1 MSVHRSACVWSG
13 CELLKGPSHT
23 HRDFMLQEDTCVW
36 GHPQGADTL
45 NSFSRVVYFLSLSHS
60 LHPKTC

>member
-1 MSVHRSACVWSG
+1 MWSG
-13 CELLKGPSHT
+13 CELLKGPLHT

-36 GHPQGADTL
+36 GHPQGAGTL
-45 NSFSRVVYFLSLSHS
+45 NSFNRVVYFLSSSHS